1 MGMKTLESPLDYK
14 ESKAINSK
22 GNQPWIFIGR
32 ADAEAPVLW
41 LPGAK
46 SRLIGKH
53 PNAGKDWRQKEK
65 GMRWLDSI
73 TDSMDM
79 SLGKLWK
86 IVKGRVACRAE
97 VHGATKSRMWLS
109 DWTTTMPYKVIVR
122 IQVEV
127 LFFVSWYEGR
137 RREGE
142 REVD

>member
-1 MGMKTLESPLDYK
+1 MVLKETLENLLDYK
-14 ESKAINSK
+14 QNKPVNPKE
-22 GNQPWIFIGR
+22 NQPWIFIGR

-41 LPGAK
+41 LPGVK
-46 SRLIGKH
+46 SRLIGKD
-53 PNAGKDWRQKEK
+53 PDAGKDWRQKEK

-97 VHGATKSRMWLS
+97 VYGATKSRMWLS
-109 DWTTTMPYKVIVR
+109 DWTTMPYKVIVR

-127 LFFVSWYEGR
+127 LFFVS
-137 RREGE
+137 
-142 REVD
+142 

>member
-14 ESKAINSK
+14 ESKAINPK

-41 LPGAK
+41 LPGVK
-46 SRLIGKH
+46 SRLIGKD
-53 PNAGKDWRQKEK
+53 PDAGKDWRQKEK

-97 VHGATKSRMWLS
+97 VYGATKSRMWLS
-109 DWTTTMPYKVIVR
+109 DWTTMPYKVIVR

-127 LFFVSWYEGR
+127 LFFVS
-137 RREGE
+137 
-142 REVD
+142 

>member
-1 MGMKTLESPLDYK
+1 MVLEKTLERALDWK
-14 ESKAINSK
+14 EIEPVNPN

-41 LPGAK
+41 LPGVK
-46 SRLIGKH
+46 SRLIGKD
-53 PNAGKDWRQKEK
+53 PDAGKDWRQKEK

-97 VHGATKSRMWLS
+97 VYGATKSRMWLS
-109 DWTTTMPYKVIVR
+109 DWTTMPYKVIVR

-127 LFFVSWYEGR
+127 LFFVS
-137 RREGE
+137 
-142 REVD
+142 